1 VQQHLRQTSIERNI
15 VSRIFRLHIVHPA
28 AYHASLNQHRAI
40 LEIEIAPLQ
49 AQNLAHAKAQAL
61 CDQHH
66 RPVWFAQMLEQL
78 KKLAHAK
85 DPWPLE
91 PLASI
96 FHAHQRNGFL
106 PSSTMPH
113 RSAHLTRRSAVDSC
127 HSDSRSASRR
137 AYPLSLVSSGAF
149 KVPASIQDASSLMR
163 RWCLI
168 VFLVAT
174 AIPLSA
180 SKHMTVAQLQQ
191 ALNTAINAHKPDTE
205 IAREIGGF
213 ELTERLT
220 EGTLGTLQARLVP
233 STQGAR
239 ALEVLADRSA
249 FFDPPPN
256 ELPTT
261 PAPDSAEQ
269 TRMLQAARRYV
280 SQTLPRLPDIFAT
293 RVISLYDDRP
303 QALKK
308 DEWPTRSGLHV
319 IDTSSGEISVRN
331 ERENQPATQG
341 SAVWQANVGLISGGE
356 FGNTLGMIL
365 ADTANGDIRWNH
377 WEESAKG
384 RVAVFSYEVP
394 ASASH
399 YEVLN
404 AVPSNPGIVHTKPGY
419 HGSIGVSPADGTILR
434 ITMDADVTRGAP
446 FRRAAILVEYGP
458 IDIGGTTFTC
468 PVRSIALSMAV
479 DDPDTFNGD
488 APKEWLNETHFIHY
502 HRFASQT
509 RILTG
514 GSAPPSA
521 KAEPARTDVIK
532 ESVPHV
538 VTSEAPEMQAD
549 ERSPV
554 KAQPLPPAA
563 ESTPVPAAKMQ
574 APQAG
579 GSQPGSGRSGEQ
591 PPPASTTPAE
601 PVTEQ
606 ATSTVAANEPPAF
619 AVAPP
624 GSIPTG
630 GVTLHVEVPE
640 LLIPAV
646 ARDKQG
652 RAVGKLG
659 QSDFTVFD
667 QGKVRAITGF
677 TVVNSAAAGV
687 VPTGPE
693 TGATAGS
700 GVVVTGASPTP
711 APSQNRFILFLF
723 DDRHLNSSDLA
734 ITQTAAVKMLD
745 EPLAATDYEAVLS
758 FSGVNSGITRD
769 RAVLQAAIKKL
780 KVHRTFQHDTRDC
793 PDIDYY
799 AADRILNQHDS
810 TEFAVA
816 VAKAKACGAVGGLP
830 SPEDS
835 GEIDGAN
842 TSYFAERLARS
853 VATRALAV
861 GEEDARQSLLL
872 IGAVVSAMS
881 KLPGQRTL
889 ILVSPGFLSLSP
901 EAMTFKSELLDRAAG
916 SNVVISAL
924 DARGL
929 YVGNADASQ
938 GGNSTISDMFGSTSQ
953 DRLAAMQASEN
964 AMAELAYGT
973 GGTFFHNNND
983 LENGLKSLAAA
994 PQYLYLLQVSL
1005 KDVKPTGT
1013 YHRLQVK
1020 VDQHDLDVQARRG
1033 YFAPT
1038 ATNRKQSG
1046 ATASDRKN

>member
-1 VQQHLRQTSIERNI
+1 
-15 VSRIFRLHIVHPA
+15 
-28 AYHASLNQHRAI
+28 
-40 LEIEIAPLQ
+40 
-49 AQNLAHAKAQAL
+49 
-61 CDQHH
+61 
-66 RPVWFAQMLEQL
+66 M
-78 KKLAHAK
+78 
-85 DPWPLE
+85 
-91 PLASI
+91 
-96 FHAHQRNGFL
+96 
-106 PSSTMPH
+106 
-113 RSAHLTRRSAVDSC
+113 RRSCIV
-127 HSDSRSASRR
+127 
-137 AYPLSLVSSGAF
+137 
-149 KVPASIQDASSLMR
+149 
-163 RWCLI
+163 

-174 AIPLSA
+174 AIPLNA
-180 SKHMTVAQLQQ
+180 SKHTTVAQLQQ
-191 ALNTAINAHKPDTE
+191 ALNAAINAHKPDTE

-220 EGTLGTLQARLVP
+220 EATLGRLKARLVP
-233 STQGAR
+233 GTQGAR
-239 ALEVLADRSA
+239 ALELLADRSA
-249 FFDPPPN
+249 FFDPPAN
-256 ELPTT
+256 ELPAT

-269 TRMLQAARRYV
+269 TRILQAARRYV
-280 SQTLPRLPDIFAT
+280 SQTLPRLPDFFAT

-308 DEWPTRSGLHV
+308 DNWPTRSGLHL

-365 ADTANGDIRWNH
+365 ADTANGNIRWSH

-384 RVAVFSYEVP
+384 GVAVFRYEVP

-399 YEVLN
+399 YQVLN

-434 ITMDADVTRGAP
+434 ITMDADLTRGAP

-458 IDIGGTTFTC
+458 VDIAGTTFTC
-468 PVRSIALSMAV
+468 PVRSIALSMAL
-479 DDPDTFNGD
+479 DDPDTINGD

-502 HRFASQT
+502 HRFASTT
-509 RILTG
+509 RILAA

-521 KAEPARTDVIK
+521 KAEAARTDVVNKGAK
-532 ESVPHV
+532 EGAPQL
-538 VTSEAPEMQAD
+538 VTSGTPEMQA
-549 ERSPV
+549 RTPV
-554 KAQPLPPAA
+554 KGQPLPPAA
-563 ESTPVPAAKMQ
+563 ESTSLPAANMQ

-579 GSQPGSGRSGEQ
+579 ASQPGSGRSGE
-591 PPPASTTPAE
+591 PPSPASAAPAE

-606 ATSTVAANEPPAF
+606 ATSTVAVNESPAF

-624 GSIPTG
+624 GSVPAG

-640 LLIPAV
+640 LLIPTV
-646 ARDKQG
+646 VRDKQG

-667 QGKVRAITGF
+667 QGKIRAITGF
-677 TVVNSAAAGV
+677 TVVKSAATGV
-687 VPTGPE
+687 VPTGAE

-700 GVVVTGASPTP
+700 GVAVSGASATP
-711 APSQNRFILFLF
+711 ASPQNRFILFLF

-734 ITQTAAVKMLD
+734 ITQTAAIKMLD
-745 EPLAATDYEAVLS
+745 EPLAATDYEAVVS

-769 RAVLQAAIKKL
+769 RAVLQAAIQKL

-799 AADRILNQHDS
+799 AADKILNQHDS

-816 VAKAKACGAVGGLP
+816 VAKAKACGGGGGFY
-830 SPEDS
+830 SPESS
-835 GEIDGAN
+835 GGIDDP
-842 TSYFAERLARS
+842 TSLPQRLARS
-853 VATRALAV
+853 AATRALAG

-872 IGAVVSAMS
+872 VGAVVSAMS

-901 EAMTFKSELLDRAAG
+901 EAMTFKSQLLDRAAG

-929 YVGNADASQ
+929 YAGNADASQ
-938 GGNSTISDMFGSTSQ
+938 GGNSTMSDTFGQTSQ
-953 DRLAAMQASEN
+953 DRLAAMEASEN
-964 AMAELAYGT
+964 AMAELAHGT

-1020 VDQHDLDVQARRG
+1020 VDQHGLDVQARRG
-1033 YFAPT
+1033 YFAPK

-1046 ATASDRKN
+1046 ATADDRKN

>member
-1 VQQHLRQTSIERNI
+1 
-15 VSRIFRLHIVHPA
+15 
-28 AYHASLNQHRAI
+28 
-40 LEIEIAPLQ
+40 
-49 AQNLAHAKAQAL
+49 
-61 CDQHH
+61 
-66 RPVWFAQMLEQL
+66 M
-78 KKLAHAK
+78 
-85 DPWPLE
+85 
-91 PLASI
+91 
-96 FHAHQRNGFL
+96 
-106 PSSTMPH
+106 
-113 RSAHLTRRSAVDSC
+113 RRSWIV
-127 HSDSRSASRR
+127 
-137 AYPLSLVSSGAF
+137 
-149 KVPASIQDASSLMR
+149 
-163 RWCLI
+163 
-168 VFLVAT
+168 VFLVAI

-180 SKHMTVAQLQQ
+180 SKHTTVAQLEQ
-191 ALNTAINAHKPDTE
+191 ALSTAINAHKPDTE

-220 EGTLGTLQARLVP
+220 ETTLGRFKAGLVP
-233 STQGAR
+233 GTQGAR
-239 ALEVLADRSA
+239 ALELLADRSA
-249 FFDPPPN
+249 FLDPPAN
-256 ELPTT
+256 ELPATR
-261 PAPDSAEQ
+261 APDSTEQ
-269 TRMLQAARRYV
+269 TRILQAARRYV
-280 SQTLPRLPDIFAT
+280 SQTLPRLPDFFAT

-303 QALKK
+303 QAIKK
-308 DEWPTRSGLHV
+308 NTWPTRSGLHL
-319 IDTSSGEISVRN
+319 IDTSSGEISVHN

-365 ADTANGDIRWNH
+365 ADTANGNIRWSH

-384 RVAVFSYEVP
+384 RVAVFRYEVP

-419 HGSIGVSPADGTILR
+419 HGSIEVSPADGTILR
-434 ITMDADVTRGAP
+434 ITMDADLTRGAP

-458 IDIGGTTFTC
+458 VVIAGTTFTC
-468 PVRSIALSMAV
+468 PVRSIALSMAL
-479 DDPDTFNGD
+479 DDPNTINGD

-502 HRFASQT
+502 HRFASTT
-509 RILTG
+509 RILAG

-521 KAEPARTDVIK
+521 KAEPARTNVVNKSAK
-532 ESVPHV
+532 ESAPQL
-538 VTSEAPEMQAD
+538 VTSGAPEMQA
-549 ERSPV
+549 RSPV
-554 KAQPLPPAA
+554 EGQALPPAA
-563 ESTPVPAAKMQ
+563 ESTSLPAAKMQ

-579 GSQPGSGRSGEQ
+579 ASQPGSGRSGE
-591 PPPASTTPAE
+591 PPSLASAAPAE

-606 ATSTVAANEPPAF
+606 ATSTVAANGAF

-624 GSIPTG
+624 GSVPAG

-646 ARDKQG
+646 VRDRQG

-659 QSDFTVFD
+659 QSDFTVLD
-667 QGKVRAITGF
+667 QGKIRAITGF
-677 TVVNSAAAGV
+677 TVVKSAATGV
-687 VPTGPE
+687 APTGAEP
-693 TGATAGS
+693 GATAGS
-700 GVVVTGASPTP
+700 GVAGSGASATL
-711 APSQNRFILFLF
+711 ASAQNRFILFLF

-734 ITQTAAVKMLD
+734 ITQTAAIKMLD
-745 EPLAATDYEAVLS
+745 EPLAATDYEAVVS

-799 AADRILNQHDS
+799 AADKILNQHDYM
-810 TEFAVA
+810 EFVVA
-816 VAKAKACGAVGGLP
+816 VAKAKACGAPGR
-830 SPEDS
+830 SPESS
-835 GEIDGAN
+835 GEIDDP
-842 TSYFAERLARS
+842 TSLPERLARS
-853 VATRALAV
+853 AAMRALAI

-872 IGAVVSAMS
+872 IEAVVSAMS

-889 ILVSPGFLSLSP
+889 ILVSPGFLSPSP
-901 EAMTFKSELLDRAAG
+901 EAMTFKSQLLDRAAG

-929 YVGNADASQ
+929 YQGNADASQ
-938 GGNSTISDMFGSTSQ
+938 GANTTISDRIGQTSL
-953 DRLAAMQASEN
+953 DRLAAMEESEN

-983 LENGLKSLAAA
+983 LENGLKSLATA

-1033 YFAPT
+1033 YFAPK
-1038 ATNRKQSG
+1038 ATNRK
-1046 ATASDRKN
+1046 

>member
-1 VQQHLRQTSIERNI
+1 
-15 VSRIFRLHIVHPA
+15 
-28 AYHASLNQHRAI
+28 
-40 LEIEIAPLQ
+40 
-49 AQNLAHAKAQAL
+49 
-61 CDQHH
+61 
-66 RPVWFAQMLEQL
+66 M
-78 KKLAHAK
+78 
-85 DPWPLE
+85 
-91 PLASI
+91 
-96 FHAHQRNGFL
+96 
-106 PSSTMPH
+106 
-113 RSAHLTRRSAVDSC
+113 RRSWIV
-127 HSDSRSASRR
+127 
-137 AYPLSLVSSGAF
+137 
-149 KVPASIQDASSLMR
+149 
-163 RWCLI
+163 

-180 SKHMTVAQLQQ
+180 SKHTTVAQFQQ

-220 EGTLGTLQARLVP
+220 EATLDRLKARLVP
-233 STQGAR
+233 GSQGAR
-239 ALEVLADRSA
+239 ALELLADQSA
-249 FFDPPPN
+249 FFDPPAD
-256 ELPTT
+256 ELPAT

-269 TRMLQAARRYV
+269 TRILQAARRYV
-280 SQTLPRLPDIFAT
+280 SQTLPRLPDFFAT

-308 DEWPTRSGLHV
+308 DTWPTRSGLHL

-365 ADTANGDIRWNH
+365 ADSANGNIRWSH

-384 RVAVFSYEVP
+384 GVAVFRYEVP

-434 ITMDADVTRGAP
+434 VTMDADLTRGAP

-458 IDIGGTTFTC
+458 VDIAGTTFTC
-468 PVRSIALSMAV
+468 PVRSIALSMAL
-479 DDPDTFNGD
+479 DDPDTLNGD
-488 APKEWLNETHFIHY
+488 APREWLNETHFIHY
-502 HRFASQT
+502 HRFASTT
-509 RILTG
+509 RILAG

-532 ESVPHV
+532 ESAPQL
-538 VTSEAPEMQAD
+538 VTSGAPEMQAD

-554 KAQPLPPAA
+554 KGQSLPSAA
-563 ESTPVPAAKMQ
+563 ESTSVPAAQMQ

-579 GSQPGSGRSGEQ
+579 ASQPGSGGSGE
-591 PPPASTTPAE
+591 PPSPATAAPAE

-606 ATSTVAANEPPAF
+606 ATSTVAANESPAI

-624 GSIPTG
+624 VSVPAG

-646 ARDKQG
+646 VRDKQG

-667 QGKVRAITGF
+667 QGKIRAITGF
-677 TVVNSAAAGV
+677 TVVKSAATGV
-687 VPTGPE
+687 VSTGAE

-700 GVVVTGASPTP
+700 GVAVSGASATP
-711 APSQNRFILFLF
+711 APQQNRFILFLF

-734 ITQTAAVKMLD
+734 ITQTAAIKMLD
-745 EPLAATDYEAVLS
+745 EPLAATDYESVLS

-799 AADRILNQHDS
+799 AADKILNQHDS
-810 TEFAVA
+810 TEFEVA
-816 VAKAKACGAVGGLP
+816 VAKAKTCGATGFYSPGG
-830 SPEDS
+830 S
-835 GEIDGAN
+835 GGIDDPNSLAQQ
-842 TSYFAERLARS
+842 LARNA
-853 VATRALAV
+853 ATRALAG

-872 IGAVVSAMS
+872 MGAVVSAMS

-929 YVGNADASQ
+929 YAGNADASL
-938 GGNSTISDMFGSTSQ
+938 GGNTTISDSFGQTSQ
-953 DRLAAMQASEN
+953 DRLAAMEASEN

-1013 YHRLQVK
+1013 YHSLQVK
-1020 VDQHDLDVQARRG
+1020 VDQHGLDVQARRG
-1033 YFAPT
+1033 YFAPK

-1046 ATASDRKN
+1046 ATPADRKN

>member
-1 VQQHLRQTSIERNI
+1 
-15 VSRIFRLHIVHPA
+15 
-28 AYHASLNQHRAI
+28 
-40 LEIEIAPLQ
+40 
-49 AQNLAHAKAQAL
+49 
-61 CDQHH
+61 
-66 RPVWFAQMLEQL
+66 M
-78 KKLAHAK
+78 
-85 DPWPLE
+85 
-91 PLASI
+91 
-96 FHAHQRNGFL
+96 
-106 PSSTMPH
+106 
-113 RSAHLTRRSAVDSC
+113 RRSWIV
-127 HSDSRSASRR
+127 
-137 AYPLSLVSSGAF
+137 
-149 KVPASIQDASSLMR
+149 
-163 RWCLI
+163 

-205 IAREIGGF
+205 IARQIGGF

-220 EGTLGTLQARLVP
+220 EATLGRLKARLVAG
-233 STQGAR
+233 TQGAR
-239 ALEVLADRSA
+239 ALELLADRSA
-249 FFDPPPN
+249 FFDPPAD
-256 ELPTT
+256 ELPAT

-269 TRMLQAARRYV
+269 TRILQAARRYV
-280 SQTLPRLPDIFAT
+280 SQTLPRLPDFFAT

-308 DEWPTRSGLHV
+308 DTWPTRSGLHL

-365 ADTANGDIRWNH
+365 ADTANGNIRWSH

-384 RVAVFSYEVP
+384 RVAVFRYEVP
-394 ASASH
+394 ASVSH

-434 ITMDADVTRGAP
+434 VTLDADLTRGAP

-458 IDIGGTTFTC
+458 VDIAGTTFTC
-468 PVRSIALSMAV
+468 PVRSIALSMRL
-479 DDPDTFNGD
+479 DDPDTINGD
-488 APKEWLNETHFIHY
+488 APKEWLNETHFTHY
-502 HRFASQT
+502 HRFASTT
-509 RILTG
+509 RILAG

-521 KAEPARTDVIK
+521 KAEPARTDVVNKSAK
-532 ESVPHV
+532 ESAPQL
-538 VTSEAPEMQAD
+538 VTSEALEMQAP
-549 ERSPV
+549 SPM
-554 KAQPLPPAA
+554 KGQPLPPAA
-563 ESTPVPAAKMQ
+563 ESTSVPAANMQ

-579 GSQPGSGRSGEQ
+579 ASQPGSGRSGE
-591 PPPASTTPAE
+591 PPSAASAAPAE

-606 ATSTVAANEPPAF
+606 ATSTVAANGAF

-624 GSIPTG
+624 GSVPAG

-646 ARDKQG
+646 VRDKQG
-652 RAVGKLG
+652 HAVGKLG
-659 QSDFTVFD
+659 QSDFTVLD
-667 QGKVRAITGF
+667 QGKIRAITGF
-677 TVVNSAAAGV
+677 TVVKSAATGV
-687 VPTGPE
+687 APTGAE
-693 TGATAGS
+693 TGATGGS
-700 GVVVTGASPTP
+700 GVAVSGASATP
-711 APSQNRFILFLF
+711 ASSQNRFILFLF
-723 DDRHLNSSDLA
+723 DDRHLSSSDLA
-734 ITQTAAVKMLD
+734 ITQTAAIKMLD
-745 EPLAATDYEAVLS
+745 EPLAATDYGAVVS

-799 AADRILNQHDS
+799 AADRILNQHDYM
-810 TEFAVA
+810 EFLVA
-816 VAKAKACGAVGGLP
+816 VAKAKGCGGTGRF
-830 SPEDS
+830 PESS
-835 GEIDGAN
+835 GEIDDP
-842 TSYFAERLARS
+842 TSLAERLARS
-853 VATRALAV
+853 AATRALAI

-901 EAMTFKSELLDRAAG
+901 EAMTFKSQLLDRAAG
-916 SNVVISAL
+916 SNVVINAL

-938 GGNSTISDMFGSTSQ
+938 GGNTTISDVVGQTSQ
-953 DRLAAMQASEN
+953 DRLAAMEESEN
-964 AMAELAYGT
+964 AMAELANGT

-1020 VDQHDLDVQARRG
+1020 VDQHGLDVQARRG
-1033 YFAPT
+1033 YFAPK

-1046 ATASDRKN
+1046 ATADDRKN

>member
-1 VQQHLRQTSIERNI
+1 
-15 VSRIFRLHIVHPA
+15 
-28 AYHASLNQHRAI
+28 
-40 LEIEIAPLQ
+40 
-49 AQNLAHAKAQAL
+49 
-61 CDQHH
+61 
-66 RPVWFAQMLEQL
+66 M
-78 KKLAHAK
+78 
-85 DPWPLE
+85 
-91 PLASI
+91 
-96 FHAHQRNGFL
+96 
-106 PSSTMPH
+106 
-113 RSAHLTRRSAVDSC
+113 RRSWIV
-127 HSDSRSASRR
+127 
-137 AYPLSLVSSGAF
+137 
-149 KVPASIQDASSLMR
+149 
-163 RWCLI
+163 

-180 SKHMTVAQLQQ
+180 SKHTTVAQLQE
-191 ALNTAINAHKPDTE
+191 ALHTAINAHKPDTE

-220 EGTLGTLQARLVP
+220 ESTLGRLEARLVP
-233 STQGAR
+233 GTQGAR
-239 ALEVLADRSA
+239 ALELLADRSA
-249 FFDPPPN
+249 FFDPPAN
-256 ELPTT
+256 ELPAT

-269 TRMLQAARRYV
+269 TRILQAARRYV
-280 SQTLPRLPDIFAT
+280 SQTLPRLPDFFAT

-308 DEWPTRSGLHV
+308 DDWPTRSGLHL

-365 ADTANGDIRWNH
+365 ADTANGNIRWSH

-384 RVAVFSYEVP
+384 GVAVFRYEVP

-419 HGSIGVSPADGTILR
+419 HGSIGVNPADGTILR
-434 ITMDADVTRGAP
+434 ITMDADLTRGAP
-446 FRRAAILVEYGP
+446 FRRAAILVEYGRV
-458 IDIGGTTFTC
+458 DIAGTTFTC
-468 PVRSIALSMAV
+468 PVRSIALSMSL
-479 DDPDTFNGD
+479 DDPDTINGD
-488 APKEWLNETHFIHY
+488 APREWLNETHFTHY
-502 HRFASQT
+502 HRFASTT
-509 RILTG
+509 RILAG
-514 GSAPPSA
+514 GSASPSV
-521 KAEPARTDVIK
+521 KAEAARTEVINKGAK
-532 ESVPHV
+532 ESAPQL
-538 VTSEAPEMQAD
+538 VTSGAPEMQA
-549 ERSPV
+549 RSPV
-554 KAQPLPPAA
+554 KGQPMPPAA
-563 ESTPVPAAKMQ
+563 ESTSVPAAKMQ
-574 APQAG
+574 ASQAG
-579 GSQPGSGRSGEQ
+579 ASQPGSGRSGE
-591 PPPASTTPAE
+591 PPSPANAAPAE

-606 ATSTVAANEPPAF
+606 APSTVAANESPAF

-624 GSIPTG
+624 GSVPAG

-646 ARDKQG
+646 VRDKQG

-667 QGKVRAITGF
+667 QGKIRAITGF
-677 TVVNSAAAGV
+677 TVVKSAATGGA
-687 VPTGPE
+687 PTGAE

-700 GVVVTGASPTP
+700 GVAGSEASPTP
-711 APSQNRFILFLF
+711 SAQNRFILFLF

-734 ITQTAAVKMLD
+734 ITQTAAIKMLD
-745 EPLAATDYEAVLS
+745 EPLAATDYGAVLS

-780 KVHRTFQHDTRDC
+780 KVQRTFQHDTRDC

-799 AADRILNQHDS
+799 AADKILNQHDYM
-810 TEFAVA
+810 EFVVA
-816 VAKAKACGAVGGLP
+816 VAKAKACGAPGR
-830 SPEDS
+830 SPDNS
-835 GEIDGAN
+835 GEIDDP
-842 TSYFAERLARS
+842 TSLPERLARS
-853 VATRALAV
+853 AAMRALAI
-861 GEEDARQSLLL
+861 GEEDCRQSLLL

-901 EAMTFKSELLDRAAG
+901 EAMTFKSQLLDRAAG
-916 SNVVISAL
+916 SNVVINAL

-929 YVGNADASQ
+929 YEGNADASQ
-938 GGNSTISDMFGSTSQ
+938 GGNTTISDTFGQTSQ
-953 DRLAAMQASEN
+953 DRLAAMEASEN

-1013 YHRLQVK
+1013 YHHLQVK
-1020 VDQHDLDVQARRG
+1020 VDQHGLDVQARRG
-1033 YFAPT
+1033 YFAPK
-1038 ATNRKQSG
+1038 AAKRKQSA
-1046 ATASDRKN
+1046 ATADDRKN

>member
-1 VQQHLRQTSIERNI
+1 
-15 VSRIFRLHIVHPA
+15 
-28 AYHASLNQHRAI
+28 
-40 LEIEIAPLQ
+40 
-49 AQNLAHAKAQAL
+49 
-61 CDQHH
+61 
-66 RPVWFAQMLEQL
+66 M
-78 KKLAHAK
+78 
-85 DPWPLE
+85 
-91 PLASI
+91 
-96 FHAHQRNGFL
+96 
-106 PSSTMPH
+106 
-113 RSAHLTRRSAVDSC
+113 RRSWIV
-127 HSDSRSASRR
+127 
-137 AYPLSLVSSGAF
+137 
-149 KVPASIQDASSLMR
+149 
-163 RWCLI
+163 

-180 SKHMTVAQLQQ
+180 SKHTTVAQLQQ
-191 ALNTAINAHKPDTE
+191 ALNTAINTHKPDTE

-220 EGTLGTLQARLVP
+220 EATLGRLKTRLVP
-233 STQGAR
+233 GSQGAR
-239 ALEVLADRSA
+239 ALELLADRSA
-249 FFDPPPN
+249 FFDPPAD
-256 ELPTT
+256 ELPAT

-269 TRMLQAARRYV
+269 TRILQAARRYV
-280 SQTLPRLPDIFAT
+280 SQTLPRLPDFFAT

-308 DEWPTRSGLHV
+308 DNWPTRSGLHL

-365 ADTANGDIRWNH
+365 ADTANGNIRWSH

-384 RVAVFSYEVP
+384 GVAVFRYEVP

-419 HGSIGVSPADGTILR
+419 HGSIGVNPADGTILR
-434 ITMDADVTRGAP
+434 ITMDADLTRGAP

-458 IDIGGTTFTC
+458 VDIAGTTFTC
-468 PVRSIALSMAV
+468 PLRSIALSMAL
-479 DDPDTFNGD
+479 DDPDTINGD
-488 APKEWLNETHFIHY
+488 APREWLNETHFTHY
-502 HRFASQT
+502 HRFASTT
-509 RILTG
+509 RILAG

-521 KAEPARTDVIK
+521 KAEAARTDVVNKSAK
-532 ESVPHV
+532 ESAPQL
-538 VTSEAPEMQAD
+538 VTSGAPEMQAD

-554 KAQPLPPAA
+554 KGQPLPPDA
-563 ESTPVPAAKMQ
+563 ESTSVPAAKMQ

-579 GSQPGSGRSGEQ
+579 ASQPGSGRNGE
-591 PPPASTTPAE
+591 PPSPASAAPAE

-624 GSIPTG
+624 GSVPAG

-646 ARDKQG
+646 VRDKQG

-667 QGKVRAITGF
+667 QGKIRAITGF
-677 TVVNSAAAGV
+677 TVVKSAATGV
-687 VPTGPE
+687 VPTGAE

-700 GVVVTGASPTP
+700 GVAVSGASATP
-711 APSQNRFILFLF
+711 EPQQNRFILFLF

-734 ITQTAAVKMLD
+734 ITQTAAIKMLD

-799 AADRILNQHDS
+799 AADKILNQHDS
-810 TEFAVA
+810 TEFEVA
-816 VAKAKACGAVGGLP
+816 VRKAKACYPVPGRVPQGSSGG
-830 SPEDS
+830 
-835 GEIDGAN
+835 IDDP
-842 TSYFAERLARS
+842 TSLAQQLARN
-853 VATRALAV
+853 AAARALAV
-861 GEEDARQSLLL
+861 GEEDCRQSLLL
-872 IGAVVSAMS
+872 IKAVVSAMS
-881 KLPGQRTL
+881 NLPGQRTL

-929 YVGNADASQ
+929 YAGNADASQ
-938 GGNSTISDMFGSTSQ
+938 GGNTTISDMFGPTSQ
-953 DRLAAMQASEN
+953 DRLAAMEASEN
-964 AMAELAYGT
+964 AMAELADGT

-1033 YFAPT
+1033 YFAPK

-1046 ATASDRKN
+1046 ATANDRKN

>member
-1 VQQHLRQTSIERNI
+1 
-15 VSRIFRLHIVHPA
+15 
-28 AYHASLNQHRAI
+28 
-40 LEIEIAPLQ
+40 
-49 AQNLAHAKAQAL
+49 
-61 CDQHH
+61 
-66 RPVWFAQMLEQL
+66 M
-78 KKLAHAK
+78 
-85 DPWPLE
+85 
-91 PLASI
+91 
-96 FHAHQRNGFL
+96 
-106 PSSTMPH
+106 
-113 RSAHLTRRSAVDSC
+113 RRSWIV
-127 HSDSRSASRR
+127 
-137 AYPLSLVSSGAF
+137 
-149 KVPASIQDASSLMR
+149 
-163 RWCLI
+163 

-180 SKHMTVAQLQQ
+180 SKHTTVAQLQQ

-220 EGTLGTLQARLVP
+220 EATLGGLKARLVP
-233 STQGAR
+233 GTQGAR
-239 ALEVLADRSA
+239 ALELLADRSA
-249 FFDPPPN
+249 FFDPPAN
-256 ELPTT
+256 ELPAT

-269 TRMLQAARRYV
+269 TRILQAARRYV
-280 SQTLPRLPDIFAT
+280 SQTLPRLPDFFAT
-293 RVISLYDDRP
+293 RVISLFDDRP
-303 QALKK
+303 QALK
-308 DEWPTRSGLHV
+308 ENHWPTRSGLHL

-365 ADTANGDIRWNH
+365 ADTANGNIRWSH

-384 RVAVFSYEVP
+384 GVAVFRYEVP
-394 ASASH
+394 ASVSH

-434 ITMDADVTRGAP
+434 ITMDADLTRGAP

-458 IDIGGTTFTC
+458 VDIAGTTFTC
-468 PVRSIALSMAV
+468 PVRSIALSKAL
-479 DDPDTFNGD
+479 DDPDTINGD
-488 APKEWLNETHFIHY
+488 APREWLNETHFTHY
-502 HRFASQT
+502 HRFASTT
-509 RILTG
+509 RILAG
-514 GSAPPSA
+514 GSAPPST
-521 KAEPARTDVIK
+521 KAEPARSEVIK
-532 ESVPHV
+532 ESAPQL
-538 VTSEAPEMQAD
+538 VTPGAPEMQA
-549 ERSPV
+549 RSPV
-554 KAQPLPPAA
+554 EGQPLPPAA
-563 ESTPVPAAKMQ
+563 ESTSVPAANMQ
-574 APQAG
+574 ASQAG
-579 GSQPGSGRSGEQ
+579 ASQPGSGRSGE
-591 PPPASTTPAE
+591 PPSPASAAPAE

-619 AVAPP
+619 AVAPS
-624 GSIPTG
+624 GSVPAG

-646 ARDKQG
+646 VRDKQG

-667 QGKVRAITGF
+667 QGKIRAITGF
-677 TVVNSAAAGV
+677 TVVKSAATGV
-687 VPTGPE
+687 APSGAE
-693 TGATAGS
+693 TGATAGP
-700 GVVVTGASPTP
+700 GVAGSGASATP
-711 APSQNRFILFLF
+711 ASPQNRFILFLF

-734 ITQTAAVKMLD
+734 ITQTAAIKMLD
-745 EPLAATDYEAVLS
+745 EPLAATDYEAVVS

-793 PDIDYY
+793 PDVDYY
-799 AADRILNQHDS
+799 AADRILNQHDT
-810 TEFAVA
+810 TEFEVA
-816 VAKAKACGAVGGLP
+816 VTKAKACGGGGEFYSKDPPGSGIDNPTFLP
-830 SPEDS
+830 Q
-835 GEIDGAN
+835 
-842 TSYFAERLARS
+842 RLARS
-853 VATRALAV
+853 AAMRALAI

-901 EAMTFKSELLDRAAG
+901 KAMTFKSELLDRAAG

-929 YVGNADASQ
+929 YEGNADASQ
-938 GGNSTISDMFGSTSQ
+938 GGNTTISDTVGQTSQ
-953 DRLAAMQASEN
+953 DRLAAMEANEN

-1020 VDQHDLDVQARRG
+1020 VDQHGLDVQARRG
-1033 YFAPT
+1033 YFAPK

-1046 ATASDRKN
+1046 ATADDRKN

>member
-1 VQQHLRQTSIERNI
+1 
-15 VSRIFRLHIVHPA
+15 
-28 AYHASLNQHRAI
+28 
-40 LEIEIAPLQ
+40 
-49 AQNLAHAKAQAL
+49 
-61 CDQHH
+61 
-66 RPVWFAQMLEQL
+66 M
-78 KKLAHAK
+78 
-85 DPWPLE
+85 
-91 PLASI
+91 
-96 FHAHQRNGFL
+96 
-106 PSSTMPH
+106 
-113 RSAHLTRRSAVDSC
+113 RRSWIV
-127 HSDSRSASRR
+127 
-137 AYPLSLVSSGAF
+137 
-149 KVPASIQDASSLMR
+149 
-163 RWCLI
+163 

-180 SKHMTVAQLQQ
+180 SKHTTVAQLQQ

-205 IAREIGGF
+205 IAQEIGGF

-220 EGTLGTLQARLVP
+220 EATLGRLKADLVP
-233 STQGAR
+233 GTQGAR
-239 ALEVLADRSA
+239 ALELLADRSA
-249 FFDPPPN
+249 FFDPPAD
-256 ELPTT
+256 ELPAT

-269 TRMLQAARRYV
+269 TRILQAARRYV
-280 SQTLPRLPDIFAT
+280 SQTLPRLPDFFAT

-308 DEWPTRSGLHV
+308 DTWPTRSGLHL

-365 ADTANGDIRWNH
+365 ADTANGNIRWSH

-384 RVAVFSYEVP
+384 GVAVFRYEVP

-419 HGSIGVSPADGTILR
+419 HGSIGVNPADGTILR
-434 ITMDADVTRGAP
+434 ITMDADLTRGAP

-458 IDIGGTTFTC
+458 VGIAGTTFTC
-468 PVRSIALSMAV
+468 PLRSIALSMAL
-479 DDPDTFNGD
+479 DDPDTINGD
-488 APKEWLNETHFIHY
+488 APREWLNETQFTHY
-502 HRFASQT
+502 HRFASTT
-509 RILTG
+509 RVLAG

-521 KAEPARTDVIK
+521 KAEAARTDVVNKSAK
-532 ESVPHV
+532 ESAPQL
-538 VTSEAPEMQAD
+538 VTSGAPEMQAD

-554 KAQPLPPAA
+554 EGQPLPPVA
-563 ESTPVPAAKMQ
+563 ESTSVPAAQMQ

-579 GSQPGSGRSGEQ
+579 ASQPGSGKSGE
-591 PPPASTTPAE
+591 PPSPPSAAPAE

-606 ATSTVAANEPPAF
+606 ATSTVAANESPAF
-619 AVAPP
+619 AVSPP
-624 GSIPTG
+624 GSVPAG

-646 ARDKQG
+646 VRDKQG
-652 RAVGKLG
+652 RAIGKLG

-667 QGKVRAITGF
+667 QGKIRAITGF
-677 TVVNSAAAGV
+677 TVVKSAATGV
-687 VPTGPE
+687 VPTGAE

-700 GVVVTGASPTP
+700 GAAVSGASATP
-711 APSQNRFILFLF
+711 ASSQNRFILFLF

-734 ITQTAAVKMLD
+734 ITQTAAIKMLD

-799 AADRILNQHDS
+799 AADKILNQHDS
-810 TEFAVA
+810 TEFTVA
-816 VAKAKACGAVGGLP
+816 VRKAKACYPVPGRVPQG
-830 SPEDS
+830 DS
-835 GEIDGAN
+835 GAIDDP
-842 TSYFAERLARS
+842 TSLPERLARS
-853 VATRALAV
+853 AATQALAV
-861 GEEDARQSLLL
+861 GDEDCRQSLLL

-901 EAMTFKSELLDRAAG
+901 EAMTFKSQLLDRAAG

-938 GGNSTISDMFGSTSQ
+938 GGNTTISDTFGPTSQ
-953 DRLAAMQASEN
+953 DRLAAMEASEN
-964 AMAELAYGT
+964 VMAELAYGT

-1013 YHRLQVK
+1013 YHRLEVK
-1020 VDQHDLDVQARRG
+1020 VDQHGLDVQARRG
-1033 YFAPT
+1033 YFAPK

-1046 ATASDRKN
+1046 ATAGDGKN

>member
-1 VQQHLRQTSIERNI
+1 MRGS
-15 VSRIFRLHIVHPA
+15 
-28 AYHASLNQHRAI
+28 
-40 LEIEIAPLQ
+40 
-49 AQNLAHAKAQAL
+49 
-61 CDQHH
+61 
-66 RPVWFAQMLEQL
+66 W
-78 KKLAHAK
+78 
-85 DPWPLE
+85 
-91 PLASI
+91 
-96 FHAHQRNGFL
+96 
-106 PSSTMPH
+106 
-113 RSAHLTRRSAVDSC
+113 
-127 HSDSRSASRR
+127 
-137 AYPLSLVSSGAF
+137 LV
-149 KVPASIQDASSLMR
+149 
-163 RWCLI
+163 

-180 SKHMTVAQLQQ
+180 SKHTTVAQLQQ
-191 ALNTAINAHKPDTE
+191 ALNTAINAHKPDTD

-220 EGTLGTLQARLVP
+220 EATLGPLKLRLVP
-233 STQGAR
+233 GSQGAR
-239 ALEVLADRSA
+239 ALELLADQSA
-249 FFDPPPN
+249 FFDPPAN
-256 ELPTT
+256 ELPAT

-269 TRMLQAARRYV
+269 TRILQAARRYV
-280 SQTLPRLPDIFAT
+280 SQTLPRLPDFFAT
-293 RVISLYDDRP
+293 RVISLYDDRL
-303 QALKK
+303 QTLKK
-308 DEWPTRSGLHV
+308 NDWPTRSGLHL
-319 IDTSSGEISVRN
+319 IGTSSGEISVRN

-365 ADTANGDIRWNH
+365 ADTANGNIRWSH

-384 RVAVFSYEVP
+384 SVAVFRYEVP

-399 YEVLN
+399 YEVLS
-404 AVPSNPGIVHTKPGY
+404 ADPSNPGVVHTKPGY
-419 HGSIGVSPADGTILR
+419 HGSIGVNPADGTILR
-434 ITMDADVTRGAP
+434 ITMEADLTRGAP

-458 IDIGGTTFTC
+458 VDIAGTTFTC
-468 PVRSIALSMAV
+468 PVRSIAVSMPL
-479 DDPDTFNGD
+479 DDPDTINGD
-488 APKEWLNETHFIHY
+488 GPKEWLNETHFTHY
-502 HRFASQT
+502 HRFASTT
-509 RILTG
+509 RILAG

-532 ESVPHV
+532 ESAPQL
-538 VTSEAPEMQAD
+538 VTSGAPEIQAA

-554 KAQPLPPAA
+554 KGQPLPPAA
-563 ESTPVPAAKMQ
+563 ESTSVPAAKMQ

-579 GSQPGSGRSGEQ
+579 ASQPGSGRSGE
-591 PPPASTTPAE
+591 PPSPANATPAE
-601 PVTEQ
+601 PVTKT
-606 ATSTVAANEPPAF
+606 ATATVAKNEPPAF

-624 GSIPTG
+624 GSVPAG

-646 ARDKQG
+646 VRDKQG

-667 QGKVRAITGF
+667 QGKIRAITGF
-677 TVVNSAAAGV
+677 TVVKSAATGEA
-687 VPTGPE
+687 PTE
-693 TGATAGS
+693 AEKGATAVS
-700 GVVVTGASPTP
+700 GVAVSGASATP
-711 APSQNRFILFLF
+711 ASPQNRFILFLF

-734 ITQTAAVKMLD
+734 ITQKAAIKMLE
-745 EPLAATDYEAVLS
+745 EPLAATDYAAVVS

-769 RAVLQAAIKKL
+769 RAVLQAAIKNL
-780 KVHRTFQHDTRDC
+780 KVHRAFQHDTRDC

-799 AADRILNQHDS
+799 AADRILNQHDYM
-810 TEFAVA
+810 EFLVA
-816 VAKAKACGAVGGLP
+816 VAKAKACGGPGH
-830 SPEDS
+830 SPESS
-835 GEIDGAN
+835 GEIDDP
-842 TSYFAERLARS
+842 TSVAERLARS
-853 VATRALAV
+853 AAMRALAI

-889 ILVSPGFLSLSP
+889 ILVSPGFLSVSP

-938 GGNSTISDMFGSTSQ
+938 GPNATISDTSGQ
-953 DRLAAMQASEN
+953 TSGDRLAAMEESEN

-973 GGTFFHNNND
+973 GGTFYHNNND
-983 LENGLKSLAAA
+983 LENGLKSVAAA

-1033 YFAPT
+1033 YFAPK
-1038 ATNRKQSG
+1038 ATNGKQSR
-1046 ATASDRKN
+1046 ATADDRKN

>member
-1 VQQHLRQTSIERNI
+1 
-15 VSRIFRLHIVHPA
+15 
-28 AYHASLNQHRAI
+28 
-40 LEIEIAPLQ
+40 
-49 AQNLAHAKAQAL
+49 
-61 CDQHH
+61 
-66 RPVWFAQMLEQL
+66 M
-78 KKLAHAK
+78 
-85 DPWPLE
+85 
-91 PLASI
+91 
-96 FHAHQRNGFL
+96 
-106 PSSTMPH
+106 
-113 RSAHLTRRSAVDSC
+113 RRSWIV
-127 HSDSRSASRR
+127 
-137 AYPLSLVSSGAF
+137 
-149 KVPASIQDASSLMR
+149 
-163 RWCLI
+163 

-180 SKHMTVAQLQQ
+180 SKHTTVAQLQQ

-220 EGTLGTLQARLVP
+220 EATLGRLKARLDLGP
-233 STQGAR
+233 QGAR
-239 ALEVLADRSA
+239 ALELLADRSA
-249 FFDPPPN
+249 FFDPPAN
-256 ELPTT
+256 ELPAT

-269 TRMLQAARRYV
+269 TRILQAARRYV
-280 SQTLPRLPDIFAT
+280 SQTLPRLPDFFAT

-308 DEWPTRSGLHV
+308 DNWPTHSGLHL

-365 ADTANGDIRWNH
+365 ADTANGNIRWSH

-384 RVAVFSYEVP
+384 GVAVFRYEVP

-434 ITMDADVTRGAP
+434 ITMDADLTRGAP
-446 FRRAAILVEYGP
+446 FRRAAILVEYDSV
-458 IDIGGTTFTC
+458 DIAGTTFTC
-468 PVRSIALSMAV
+468 PVRSIAFSMAL
-479 DDPDTFNGD
+479 DDPNTINGD
-488 APKEWLNETHFIHY
+488 APREWLNETHFTHY
-502 HRFASQT
+502 HRFASTT
-509 RILTG
+509 RILAG

-532 ESVPHV
+532 ESAPQL
-538 VTSEAPEMQAD
+538 VTSGAPEMQA
-549 ERSPV
+549 RSPV
-554 KAQPLPPAA
+554 KGQPLPPAA
-563 ESTPVPAAKMQ
+563 ESTSVPAAKMQ

-579 GSQPGSGRSGEQ
+579 ASQPGSGRSGE
-591 PPPASTTPAE
+591 PPSPASAAPAE

-606 ATSTVAANEPPAF
+606 ATSTVAANESPAF

-624 GSIPTG
+624 GSVPAG

-646 ARDKQG
+646 VRDKQG
-652 RAVGKLG
+652 RAVGKLSR
-659 QSDFTVFD
+659 SDFTVFD
-667 QGKVRAITGF
+667 QGKIRAITGF
-677 TVVNSAAAGV
+677 TVVKSAATGV
-687 VPTGPE
+687 VPTGAE

-700 GVVVTGASPTP
+700 GVAVSGASATP
-711 APSQNRFILFLF
+711 ASSQNRFILFLF

-734 ITQTAAVKMLD
+734 ITQTAAIKMLD

-799 AADRILNQHDS
+799 AADRILNQHDYM
-810 TEFAVA
+810 EFVVA
-816 VAKAKACGAVGGLP
+816 VAKAKACGATGRLP
-830 SPEDS
+830 ESS
-835 GEIDGAN
+835 GEIDDP
-842 TSYFAERLARS
+842 TSLPERLARS
-853 VATRALAV
+853 AATRALAV
-861 GEEDARQSLLL
+861 GEEDCRQSLLL

-929 YVGNADASQ
+929 YAGNADASQ
-938 GGNSTISDMFGSTSQ
+938 GGNSTMSDTFGPTSQ
-953 DRLAAMQASEN
+953 DRLAAMESSEN

-1020 VDQHDLDVQARRG
+1020 VDQHGLDVQARRG
-1033 YFAPT
+1033 YFAPK

-1046 ATASDRKN
+1046 ATADDRKN

>member
-1 VQQHLRQTSIERNI
+1 
-15 VSRIFRLHIVHPA
+15 
-28 AYHASLNQHRAI
+28 
-40 LEIEIAPLQ
+40 
-49 AQNLAHAKAQAL
+49 
-61 CDQHH
+61 
-66 RPVWFAQMLEQL
+66 M
-78 KKLAHAK
+78 
-85 DPWPLE
+85 
-91 PLASI
+91 
-96 FHAHQRNGFL
+96 
-106 PSSTMPH
+106 
-113 RSAHLTRRSAVDSC
+113 RRSWIV
-127 HSDSRSASRR
+127 
-137 AYPLSLVSSGAF
+137 
-149 KVPASIQDASSLMR
+149 
-163 RWCLI
+163 

-180 SKHMTVAQLQQ
+180 SKHTTVAQLQQ

-205 IAREIGGF
+205 IAQEIGGF

-220 EGTLGTLQARLVP
+220 EATLGRLKADLVP
-233 STQGAR
+233 GTQGAR
-239 ALEVLADRSA
+239 ALELLADRSA
-249 FFDPPPN
+249 FFDPPAD
-256 ELPTT
+256 ELPAT

-269 TRMLQAARRYV
+269 TRILQAARRYV
-280 SQTLPRLPDIFAT
+280 SQTLPRLPDFFAT

-308 DEWPTRSGLHV
+308 DTWPTRSGLHL

-365 ADTANGDIRWNH
+365 ADTANGNIRWSH

-384 RVAVFSYEVP
+384 GVAVFRYEVP

-419 HGSIGVSPADGTILR
+419 HGSIGVNPADGTILR
-434 ITMDADVTRGAP
+434 ITMDADLTRGAP

-458 IDIGGTTFTC
+458 VGIAGTTFTC
-468 PVRSIALSMAV
+468 PLRSIALSMAL
-479 DDPDTFNGD
+479 DDPDTINGD
-488 APKEWLNETHFIHY
+488 APREWLNETHFTHY
-502 HRFASQT
+502 HRFASTT
-509 RILTG
+509 RILAG

-521 KAEPARTDVIK
+521 KAEAARTDVVNKSAK
-532 ESVPHV
+532 ESAPQL
-538 VTSEAPEMQAD
+538 VTSGAPEMQAD

-554 KAQPLPPAA
+554 KGQPLPPDA
-563 ESTPVPAAKMQ
+563 ESTSVPAAKMQ

-579 GSQPGSGRSGEQ
+579 ASQPGSGRNGE
-591 PPPASTTPAE
+591 PPSPASAAPAE

-619 AVAPP
+619 AVSPP
-624 GSIPTG
+624 GSVPAG

-646 ARDKQG
+646 VRDKQG

-667 QGKVRAITGF
+667 QGKIRAITGF
-677 TVVNSAAAGV
+677 TVVKSAATGV
-687 VPTGPE
+687 VPTGAE

-700 GVVVTGASPTP
+700 GAAVSGASATP
-711 APSQNRFILFLF
+711 ASSQNRFILFLF

-734 ITQTAAVKMLD
+734 ITQTAAIKMLD

-799 AADRILNQHDS
+799 AADKILNQHDS
-810 TEFAVA
+810 TEFTVA
-816 VAKAKACGAVGGLP
+816 VRKAKACYPVPGRVPQG
-830 SPEDS
+830 DS
-835 GEIDGAN
+835 GAIDDP
-842 TSYFAERLARS
+842 TSLPERLARS
-853 VATRALAV
+853 AATQALAV
-861 GEEDARQSLLL
+861 GDEDCRQSLLL

-901 EAMTFKSELLDRAAG
+901 EAMTFKSQLLDRAAG

-938 GGNSTISDMFGSTSQ
+938 GGNTTISDTFGPTSQ
-953 DRLAAMQASEN
+953 DRLAAMEASEN
-964 AMAELAYGT
+964 VMAELAYGT

-1013 YHRLQVK
+1013 YHRLEVK
-1020 VDQHDLDVQARRG
+1020 VDQHGLDVQARRG
-1033 YFAPT
+1033 YFAPK

-1046 ATASDRKN
+1046 ATAGDGKN

>member
-1 VQQHLRQTSIERNI
+1 
-15 VSRIFRLHIVHPA
+15 
-28 AYHASLNQHRAI
+28 
-40 LEIEIAPLQ
+40 
-49 AQNLAHAKAQAL
+49 
-61 CDQHH
+61 
-66 RPVWFAQMLEQL
+66 M
-78 KKLAHAK
+78 
-85 DPWPLE
+85 
-91 PLASI
+91 
-96 FHAHQRNGFL
+96 
-106 PSSTMPH
+106 
-113 RSAHLTRRSAVDSC
+113 RRSCIV
-127 HSDSRSASRR
+127 
-137 AYPLSLVSSGAF
+137 
-149 KVPASIQDASSLMR
+149 
-163 RWCLI
+163 

-180 SKHMTVAQLQQ
+180 SKHTTVAQLQQ

-220 EGTLGTLQARLVP
+220 EATLGRLKARLVP
-233 STQGAR
+233 GTQGAR
-239 ALEVLADRSA
+239 ALELLADRSA
-249 FFDPPPN
+249 FFDPPAN
-256 ELPTT
+256 ELPAT

-269 TRMLQAARRYV
+269 TRILQAARRYV
-280 SQTLPRLPDIFAT
+280 SQTLPRLPDFFAT

-303 QALKK
+303 QTLKTN
-308 DEWPTRSGLHV
+308 DWPSRSGLHL

-365 ADTANGDIRWNH
+365 ADTANGNIRWSH

-384 RVAVFSYEVP
+384 RVAVFRYEVP
-394 ASASH
+394 ASVSH

-434 ITMDADVTRGAP
+434 ITMDADLTRGAP

-458 IDIGGTTFTC
+458 VDIAGTTFTC
-468 PVRSIALSMAV
+468 PVRSIALSMPL
-479 DDPDTFNGD
+479 DDPDTINGD
-488 APKEWLNETHFIHY
+488 APREWLNETHFTHY
-502 HRFASQT
+502 HRFAST
-509 RILTG
+509 ARILAG
-514 GSAPPSA
+514 GAAPPSA
-521 KAEPARTDVIK
+521 KAEPARTDVINKSAK
-532 ESVPHV
+532 ESAPQL
-538 VTSEAPEMQAD
+538 VTSGAPEMQA
-549 ERSPV
+549 RTPV
-554 KAQPLPPAA
+554 KGQPLPPVA
-563 ESTPVPAAKMQ
+563 ESTSVPAANMQ

-579 GSQPGSGRSGEQ
+579 ASQPGSGRSE
-591 PPPASTTPAE
+591 PPSPASAAPAE

-606 ATSTVAANEPPAF
+606 ATSTVAASGAF

-624 GSIPTG
+624 GSVPAG

-646 ARDKQG
+646 VRDKQG

-667 QGKVRAITGF
+667 QGKIRAITGF
-677 TVVNSAAAGV
+677 TVVESAATGV
-687 VPTGPE
+687 VPAGAE

-700 GVVVTGASPTP
+700 GVAVSGTSATPASP
-711 APSQNRFILFLF
+711 QNRFILFLF
-723 DDRHLNSSDLA
+723 DDRHLNTSDLA
-734 ITQTAAVKMLD
+734 ITQKAAIKMLD
-745 EPLAATDYEAVLS
+745 EPLAATDYEAVVS
-758 FSGVNSGITRD
+758 FSGINSGITRD
-769 RAVLQAAIKKL
+769 RALLQAAIMKL

-799 AADRILNQHDS
+799 AADKILNQHDYM
-810 TEFAVA
+810 EFVVA
-816 VAKAKACGAVGGLP
+816 VAKAKACGGGAPGRLP
-830 SPEDS
+830 ESS
-835 GEIDGAN
+835 GEIDDP
-842 TSYFAERLARS
+842 TSLAERLARS
-853 VATRALAV
+853 AATRALAG

-901 EAMTFKSELLDRAAG
+901 EAMTFKSQLLDQAAG
-916 SNVVISAL
+916 SNVVINAL

-929 YVGNADASQ
+929 YVGNADASL
-938 GGNSTISDMFGSTSQ
+938 GPNSTISDTFGQTSQ
-953 DRLAAMQASEN
+953 DRLAAMEASEN
-964 AMAELAYGT
+964 AMAELANGT

-1020 VDQHDLDVQARRG
+1020 VDQHGLDVQARRG
-1033 YFAPT
+1033 YFAPK

-1046 ATASDRKN
+1046 ATADDRKN

>member
-1 VQQHLRQTSIERNI
+1 
-15 VSRIFRLHIVHPA
+15 
-28 AYHASLNQHRAI
+28 
-40 LEIEIAPLQ
+40 
-49 AQNLAHAKAQAL
+49 
-61 CDQHH
+61 
-66 RPVWFAQMLEQL
+66 M
-78 KKLAHAK
+78 
-85 DPWPLE
+85 
-91 PLASI
+91 
-96 FHAHQRNGFL
+96 
-106 PSSTMPH
+106 
-113 RSAHLTRRSAVDSC
+113 RRSWIV
-127 HSDSRSASRR
+127 
-137 AYPLSLVSSGAF
+137 
-149 KVPASIQDASSLMR
+149 
-163 RWCLI
+163 

-180 SKHMTVAQLQQ
+180 SKHTTVAQLQQ

-220 EGTLGTLQARLVP
+220 EATLGRLKTRLVP
-233 STQGAR
+233 DSQGAR
-239 ALEVLADRSA
+239 ALELLADRSA
-249 FFDPPPN
+249 FFDPPAD
-256 ELPTT
+256 ELPAT

-269 TRMLQAARRYV
+269 TRILQAARRYV
-280 SQTLPRLPDIFAT
+280 SQTLPRLPDFFAT

-308 DEWPTRSGLHV
+308 DTWPTRSGLHL

-365 ADTANGDIRWNH
+365 ADTANGNIRWSH

-384 RVAVFSYEVP
+384 GVAVFRYEVP

-419 HGSIGVSPADGTILR
+419 HGSIGVNPADGTILR
-434 ITMDADVTRGAP
+434 ITMDADLTRGAP

-458 IDIGGTTFTC
+458 VDIAGTTFTC
-468 PVRSIALSMAV
+468 PLRSIALSMAL
-479 DDPDTFNGD
+479 DDPDTINGD
-488 APKEWLNETHFIHY
+488 APREWLNETHFTHY
-502 HRFASQT
+502 HRFASTT
-509 RILTG
+509 RILAG

-521 KAEPARTDVIK
+521 KAEAARTDVVNKSAK
-532 ESVPHV
+532 ESAPQL
-538 VTSEAPEMQAD
+538 VTSGAPEMQAD

-554 KAQPLPPAA
+554 KGQPLPPDA
-563 ESTPVPAAKMQ
+563 ESTSVPAAKMQ

-579 GSQPGSGRSGEQ
+579 ASQPGSGRNGE
-591 PPPASTTPAE
+591 PPSPASAAPAE

-624 GSIPTG
+624 GSVPAG

-646 ARDKQG
+646 VRDKQG

-667 QGKVRAITGF
+667 QGKIRAITGF
-677 TVVNSAAAGV
+677 TVVKSAATGV
-687 VPTGPE
+687 VPTGAE

-700 GVVVTGASPTP
+700 GVAVSGASATP
-711 APSQNRFILFLF
+711 EPQQNRFILFLF

-734 ITQTAAVKMLD
+734 ITQTAAIKMLD

-799 AADRILNQHDS
+799 AADKILNQHDS
-810 TEFAVA
+810 TEFEVA
-816 VAKAKACGAVGGLP
+816 VRKAKACYPVPGRVPQGSSGG
-830 SPEDS
+830 
-835 GEIDGAN
+835 IDDP
-842 TSYFAERLARS
+842 TSLAQQLARN
-853 VATRALAV
+853 AAARALAV
-861 GEEDARQSLLL
+861 GEEDCRQSLLL
-872 IGAVVSAMS
+872 IKAVVSAMS
-881 KLPGQRTL
+881 NLPGQRTL

-929 YVGNADASQ
+929 YAGNADASQ
-938 GGNSTISDMFGSTSQ
+938 GGNTTISDMFGPTSQ
-953 DRLAAMQASEN
+953 DRLAAMEASEN
-964 AMAELAYGT
+964 AMAELADGT

-1033 YFAPT
+1033 YFAPK

-1046 ATASDRKN
+1046 ATANDRKN